1 MYASLSSS
9 FHLDNKNSLSN
20 EEKDAKEDVILPPD
34 VLDTSLAMLCA
45 PLTVTHAKD
54 LRGREAHF
62 GCPAVT
68 VRLRNTDVEV
78 MEALKGISANT
89 PGGGLS
95 VTVLLD
101 ESVTELIGFMGGC
114 NLFRRVDFRQT
125 SLRKIGSFFL
135 YA

>member
-1 MYASLSSS
+1 MSSPTANNLNNDSNRSTNTIINLPEFCTFYVPDFTPLGGSRPDAAVVASTAVWME
-9 FHLDNKNSLSN
+9 

-89 PGGGLS
+89 PGGWAVGDGI
-95 VTVLLD
+95 V
-101 ESVTELIGFMGGC
+101 G
-114 NLFRRVDFRQT
+114 
-125 SLRKIGSFFL
+125 
-135 YA
+135 